1 MIGFVD
7 ESIRAG
13 ANGIYV
19 IAAAI
24 IAPTDSEHIRRDVR
38 ALLRGRQ
45 QRFHWRD
52 ESEAMRQRMLDH
64 LTRLDLDAV
73 ISVQEPVEPAK
84 LERARALCLQRLLWE
99 LLDTDLEELVIES
112 RQDHN
117 DRRDRRTIAHAQR
130 SKTAPPGLAY
140 RFAWPHDEPLLWIA
154 DALASATGASLATSG
169 TGYLERLQQPG
180 GRIQIK
186 VVRA

>member
-24 IAPTDSEHIRRDVR
+24 IAPSDSDHMRQDVR

-64 LTRLDLDAV
+64 LTRLDLDAI

-112 RQDHN
+112 PLGSLN
-117 DRRDRRTIAHAQR
+117 ATASGRDPSG
-130 SKTAPPGLAY
+130 SKRPPTHSSIEAC
-140 RFAWPHDEPLLWIA
+140 
-154 DALASATGASLATSG
+154 SG
-169 TGYLERLQQPG
+169 
-180 GRIQIK
+180 
-186 VVRA
+186 